1 MEHCIVSFAGWSPAL
16 ALEEPAGFARGS
28 VPPGGSGL
36 SGLSGASPRAALRL
50 PGLEAC
56 LAASGHA
63 PTGLARPIA
72 TPAAGRADPERAHAE
87 LPGAALLDGDP
98 ELCWTPPHEQALAVA
113 LGLQVADG
121 CVPLAGLVAA
131 RAGLPA
137 DARVWGRVSPAHWH
151 LGTEQIT
158 MHDPDELALDEAS
171 SRALFEAAR
180 PLFEEEGFEWRW
192 VAPTLWLVS
201 HTSLQGLPCA
211 SLDRVS
217 GRNVDLWLAADPRAR
232 LVRRLQNEVQMLWH
246 AHPLNAEREAQGLQV
261 VNSFWLD
268 GCGPVPAA
276 EVLARAAS
284 IQLDQRLRRPALQG
298 DGAAW
303 LEAWRALDAEVLQP
317 AAAAAAEGAEV
328 TITLCG
334 ERTSV
339 ALRPQAPRGVWQHL
353 SQAWRQRQ
361 ATARV
366 QRLLESL

>member
-1 MEHCIVSFAGWSPAL
+1 MDHCIVSFATW
-16 ALEEPAGFARGS
+16 
-28 VPPGGSGL
+28 PPGL
-36 SGLSGASPRAALRL
+36 TQVLASAGVVRRL

-56 LAASGHA
+56 VSGA
-63 PTGLARPIA
+63 VPQPVPLDPARPSGPSGPPESA
-72 TPAAGRADPERAHAE
+72 HGPAGADVT
-87 LPGAALLDGDP
+87 ALDP
-98 ELCWTPPHEQALAVA
+98 ELTWSPPHEQALAAA

-121 CVPLAGLVAA
+121 CVPLAGLAAA

-137 DARVWGRVSPAHWH
+137 DGRVWARVTPTHWQ

-158 MHDPDELALDEAS
+158 LHDPEELALDEAS

-180 PLFEEEGFEWRW
+180 LLFEEEGFEWRW
-192 VAPTLWLVS
+192 VSPTLWLVS
-201 HTSLQGLPCA
+201 HASLQGLPCA

-246 AHPLNAEREAQGLQV
+246 AHPLNAEREAQGLPV

-284 IQLDQRLRRPALQG
+284 VRLDQRLRRPALQG
-298 DGAAW
+298 DAEAW
-303 LEAWRALDAEVLQP
+303 LEALSALDAEVIQP
-317 AAAAAAEGAEV
+317 AMAAAAGGAEV
-328 TITLCG
+328 HITLCG
-334 ERTSV
+334 ERTSFT
-339 ALRPQAPRGVWQHL
+339 LRPQAPRGVWQRL

-361 ATARV
+361 APLRV